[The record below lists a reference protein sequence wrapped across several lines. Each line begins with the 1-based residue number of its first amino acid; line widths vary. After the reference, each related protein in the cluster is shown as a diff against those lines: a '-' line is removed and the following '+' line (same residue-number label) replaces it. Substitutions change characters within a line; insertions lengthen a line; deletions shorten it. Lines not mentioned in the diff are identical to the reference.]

1 MIHASR
7 VLRPFFAEQSAFAL
21 TRPRNV
27 ANVFCMRLAKSALFA
42 LLALLLAAYVF
53 DCDVIASPEQ
63 ATQCCGSMPCSPQG
77 HHGQDCC
84 QNMPAM
90 RGPFV
95 KPSAVQVSFAATL
108 ALLPIMDQHPVATS
122 ELSETI
128 SAAQPDFSP
137 PAVSPLRI

>member
-1 MIHASR
+1 MIRASR
-7 VLRPFFAEQSAFAL
+7 VLRPFFAEKSAFAL

-27 ANVFCMRLAKSALFA
+27 ANVFCMRLAKSAPFA

-84 QNMPAM
+84 QNMPSM

-108 ALLPIMDQHPVATS
+108 AELPISNQPPVATR
-122 ELSETI
+122 EMIETT
-128 SAAQPDFSP
+128 SAPQPDFSP